1 MTSLPAG
8 FDAPPP
14 LPPPAG
20 KVLFQA
26 EDGTISQVLR
36 GPTAILTMAGT
47 CSKAMR
53 DWLSKGLREVRR
65 PVAIK
70 IRSLFGVD
78 APFIR
83 GILDAGREA
92 AKRKQPVVLLDLP
105 GRIVELLHQLPRGE
119 RFPVLSCESALGEDG
134 AIPIALDVEQRALGD
149 IANRFQIN
157 PLWRRTDQE
166 GAWLCPFCAE
176 LVEEV
181 RLPDAMRPSPAA
193 LRAIRRHHLD
203 RCAAARSGRTTPM
216 PASMLEA
223 KLAEINRRKA
233 TVVAERTRKLTQE
246 VEGLQGR
253 VEAMS
258 HLEKN
263 VLEAQR
269 RQLHLVP
276 IEPDPDPIADIAVV
290 YRPLASVSGDFL
302 DVYDLPGNRF
312 GVTVAD
318 VSGHGVEAAIIMGM
332 AKMAM
337 RIRIQGMGSPKEL
350 MAYVNE
356 DLFTELRRTAFVT
369 GAFVVIDRATR
380 KMTYVRA
387 GHCPLLLRRGTEI
400 SELKVG
406 GIPFGVAPGAPF
418 VMSNE
423 EGEVDL
429 KPGDILLLYSDG
441 VIEAGPAT
449 AQFGMTRL
457 RKVFQA
463 APPASPASV
472 MKAVVVALDEY
483 LEKTRTPPSDDTTLV
498 CLKIK

>member
-1 MTSLPAG
+1 MTSLPSG

-14 LPPPAG
+14 VPPPTG

-26 EDGTISQVLR
+26 EDGTVTMVLR
-36 GPTAILTMAGT
+36 GPTAVLTFAGT
-47 CSKAMR
+47 CSTAMR
-53 DWLSKGLREVRR
+53 DWMAKGLRDVRR
-65 PVAIK
+65 PLAVK
-70 IRSLFGVD
+70 VRSLFGVD

-83 GILDAGREA
+83 IVLDYAREA
-92 AKRKQPVVLLDLP
+92 ARRKQPVVLIDLP
-105 GRIVELLHQLPRGE
+105 LRVVELLHQLPGGE
-119 RFPVLSCESALGEDG
+119 RFPVLSGESALGEDG
-134 AIPIALDVEQRALGD
+134 SIPASLEVEQQALRD
-149 IANRFQIN
+149 IASRFEIN
-157 PLWRRTDQE
+157 SLWRRADQE
-166 GAWLCPFCAE
+166 GAWLCPLCGE
-176 LVEEV
+176 LVEEARV
-181 RLPDAMRPSPAA
+181 PDVMHPAPTA

-203 RCAAARSGRTTPM
+203 RCAAARSGRTAPM
-216 PASMLEA
+216 PASMLDA
-223 KLAEINRRKA
+223 FLAEVNRKKS
-233 TVVAERTRKLTQE
+233 TVVAERTKKLTQE
-246 VEGLQGR
+246 VRGLQGR
-253 VEAMS
+253 VEAME

-276 IEPDPDPIADIAVV
+276 IEPEPDAVADIAVV

-312 GVTVAD
+312 GVAVAD

-337 RIRIQGMGSPKEL
+337 RIRVQGMGSPKEL
-350 MAYVNE
+350 MAYVND

-380 KMTYVRA
+380 KMTYIRA
-387 GHCPLLLRRGTEI
+387 GHCPLLLRRGGEV

-418 VMSNE
+418 VSSNE
-423 EGEVDL
+423 EGQADL
-429 KPGDILLLYSDG
+429 KPGDLLLLYSDG

-457 RKVFQA
+457 RKALLA
-463 APPASPASV
+463 APAETPATV
-472 MKAVVVALDEY
+472 MKAVVGALDDY
-483 LEKTRTPPSDDTTLV
+483 LEKTKTPPGDDTTLV